1 MLRHRYLSRRKQQ
14 GKLTP
19 TRPAVERAEPR
30 TLLETI
36 FIHHRPLPHECA
48 RKTTFKVKITLSPGM
63 VVRPVIAE
71 AALAVGPTALSVDDR
86 NGAVHC
92 HSSAPFIRRSACRR

>member
-1 MLRHRYLSRRKQQ
+1 
-14 GKLTP
+14 
-19 TRPAVERAEPR
+19 
-30 TLLETI
+30 
-36 FIHHRPLPHECA
+36 
-48 RKTTFKVKITLSPGM
+48 M